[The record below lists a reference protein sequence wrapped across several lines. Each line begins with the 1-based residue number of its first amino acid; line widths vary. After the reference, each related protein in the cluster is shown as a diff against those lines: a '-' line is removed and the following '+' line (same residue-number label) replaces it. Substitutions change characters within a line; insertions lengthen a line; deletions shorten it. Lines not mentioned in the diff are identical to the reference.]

1 MYVVDDTQYSTIN
14 NWVVKFDLVCQ
25 PVMKIALFGFCLFI
39 ANALSTVCL
48 MKLGDIIG
56 RRKMAGITNLGCVI
70 AFFIMYFSNNIY
82 YVYSAIALY
91 GFFSLTKGSILYIL
105 YSEFVPESKRLK
117 YHSMSSSV
125 GFAIGYFNIA
135 FFIAFSNDLGI
146 ILFQFVLS
154 VIVQVY
160 IFIIPE
166 SPKFLMVRQ
175 RFDELY
181 KALAVIA
188 KVNRSDASMIRFEQE
203 HPTSQAKQNI
213 TETKPRSLIIAL
225 KDRKT
230 RINMIITVLNWGIIG
245 ICFQCL
251 TYYVGFFPGIIFVN
265 GAIIITADLISSAMV
280 SPYVKRFGI
289 KRGYI
294 YAYLSTAVICII
306 YLNVTSYLVISYI
319 VVFSLTFT
327 VGMIYS
333 LTFYSTA
340 EIFET
345 DIKSRTFSLCQFTSK
360 ILCAMSPM
368 IVHLTSQ
375 PMVYV
380 LGLSLVAAYA
390 WTKLEK

>member
-1 MYVVDDTQYSTIN
+1 
-14 NWVVKFDLVCQ
+14 
-25 PVMKIALFGFCLFI
+25 
-39 ANALSTVCL
+39 
-48 MKLGDIIG
+48 
-56 RRKMAGITNLGCVI
+56 
-70 AFFIMYFSNNIY
+70 MYFSNNIY

-91 GFFSLTKGSILYIL
+91 GFFSLTKGCTMYILYI
-105 YSEFVPESKRLK
+105 EFVPESKRLK
-117 YHSMSSSV
+117 YHSICSSV

-154 VIVQVY
+154 VIAQVY

-251 TYYVGFFPGIIFVN
+251 MYYVGFFPGIIFVN
-265 GAIIITADLISSAMV
+265 GAILITADLISSAVV

-294 YAYLSTAVICII
+294 YAYILTALICVI
-306 YLNVTSYLVISYI
+306 YLNVTSYILVNYI

-327 VGMIYS
+327 VGLIFS
-333 LTFYSTA
+333 LTYYSTA
-340 EIFET
+340 ELFET
-345 DIKSRTFSLCQFTSK
+345 DIKARTFSVSQLTAK

-368 IVHLTSQ
+368 IVQLTSQ
-375 PMVYV
+375 PILYV
-380 LGLSLVAAYA
+380 LGLSLVAACI
-390 WTKLEK
+390 WTRLEK